1 MNIFFMAHGGTSHSG
16 WYTALAANSPSRRLV
31 NLCGSSLS
39 WFLCV
44 CDVVFRLEQK
54 KQKQHKHNTTHLV
67 DPLCKVCSASHP
79 WNRIEDTSG
88 ATHIC
93 SYTYLEQHISGA
105 THGFVFG
112 LPRPT
117 PPHCYNCTLEYC
129 CRLDVLSFFS
139 DTHSLNKLS
148 STIVGKLRRLKGHC
162 LSKKTHM
169 DIIISPARICIR
181 VSPPFSYRG
190 GGLTYPRS

>member
-1 MNIFFMAHGGTSHSG
+1 MWLKPF
-16 WYTALAANSPSRRLV
+16 LV
-31 NLCGSSLS
+31 
-39 WFLCV
+39 FVCV

-54 KQKQHKHNTTHLV
+54 KQNKNNTTYLV

-162 LSKKTHM
+162 LSNKNAHGYNHLA
-169 DIIISPARICIR
+169 SPYLHTCE
-181 VSPPFSYRG
+181 SPHFHTG
-190 GGLTYPRS
+190 GVA